1 MSTGT
6 HERPGLFARFRKP
19 ASVAEA
25 PRAYPQE
32 SAFASEEPHGING
45 PEDIAAFL
53 ARTASGPPAEPW
65 GPWDQPAGPVPHSE
79 PETPLEYE
87 YQRFYG
93 WGLTL
98 PDNRAPMAREYVP
111 EPYTP
116 DLCADLADLPA
127 FRDALG
133 RRTRCRAGECMCGHP
148 VTGDTWGERMVR
160 AGIHLFNSDTDQTL
174 TAAPHLTFAAAA
186 ALSDESEAAA

>member
-98 PDNRAPMAREYVP
+98 PDNRAPLARSYVP
-111 EPYTP
+111 GPYVP
-116 DLCADLADLPA
+116 DLYADIIELPVLRDVIRWRAQSLHAGCQCERRAEDSTGWLASQYADLRP
-127 FRDALG
+127 
-133 RRTRCRAGECMCGHP
+133 GEDSWWAAEP
-148 VTGDTWGERMVR
+148 VQDE
-160 AGIHLFNSDTDQTL
+160 AE
-174 TAAPHLTFAAAA
+174 TAEMSVAA
-186 ALSDESEAAA
+186 